1 MPINLDNV
9 FRQTAAL
16 ADTAK
21 LYAAQNDI
29 LVQGTGLHGIKKL
42 SQSAQRAENI
52 AAAQAFLSALSNDPR
67 YMQFV
72 GQVRAPL
79 DNLINSGKPLT
90 AGVIRQTQ
98 LALNYAAGVEKG
110 RELVTQNKLPQGHA
124 TAFGQFAALKS
135 FSLETEEQTKT
146 ALKAY
151 YLEEIAE
158 KNLPQLTKLPDTQSP
173 SRNAAVQ
180 ALLKNIC
187 SPLTGVGGFFE
198 KVLDKAFA
206 ADYDN
211 FTFEDFTRAFETEN
225 TERLDTLGHLPEE
238 CVNCMKN
245 MPNSAE
251 VLQTLTE
258 ALPFCTDRMLACLLN
273 YVIDSSLSTATAE
286 NRAEIIKGSMMEQ
299 LAGNAAESVM
309 ERHGLPKAFS
319 SAIGHNPEVKAMAK
333 EFLDQD
339 PGKGQ
344 IPTQDRIN
352 EAVAAAAEEFTVRHE
367 ADLREFKMM
376 AENPPAD
383 LNPPLTLETMPRYI
397 NAMLAGDAVLEPLL
411 NESAAVDGEFM
422 KKAAVHA
429 EALNSSV
436 HSFKGDF
443 GADDIAGV
451 LENSIKL
458 LLARRGI
465 QPEQYL
471 EIMQRTVSK
480 FGPLASDMASLNMKM
495 MSGFGGS
502 SAIKCLSAGMTV
514 FRSLEGHARALLG
527 MMNHD
532 QLVALGAEEAEIPR
546 PGDTAQQNR
555 NRKLIT
561 TFLERN
567 FQQSKSL
574 ETLSDPVREF
584 AESYGINLP
593 PKAASGRASQKEL
606 ELSFENSQLSV
617 AVYKTY
623 ISETGKVIEP
633 RTQAFRDL
641 FADIAAKHDLTGIDI
656 EQLDLSAFSMK
667 INQECKKVCAEAEKD
682 GKTVDTVLLHRAVE
696 KAVTESLLE
705 IKALFDQIDAL
716 PVRTDGREVG
726 LHVAGGSSVPPFSL
740 EEKRAM
746 KECIM
751 SSSMR
756 DLNAVTAFSHF
767 ARSFE
772 GRNVIRK
779 MASEL
784 LPASQMTDAAAEFA
798 KAYLQIRNSLP
809 QAFAGSDDACAFMV
823 EMAVKSARLNPTE
836 TASLYANMASDTAMK
851 VTATLNWLRDV
862 NGVTAGQQ
870 QLFMAV
876 LQTMTQLY
884 MKAGVYANGN
894 AELEPGH
901 FIDMIS
907 HPSEMPG
914 GCSGIVFSLKG
925 LVSGN
930 VIGSV
935 HEALSMHKPAL
946 NARDWNRM
954 AALIR
959 ELEQHAADSR
969 WSFLLPFLTA
979 ASSESLLAAMDKNKD
994 KPLTPNQIWDAMIGG
1009 KRPSGLK
1016 GENYAGVMLDA
1027 FTAEYHRRVKA
1038 LIPNIGESKLMN
1050 SVPVVVGL
1058 GITPKKLLELAV
1070 PGSSLSLD
1078 DIHIE
1083 MEMASLK
1090 DITAKG
1096 SYGLV
1101 KDFARMDS
1109 RSTMNFTD
1117 AQGNTLTVH
1126 PHPIP
1131 DGQNN
1136 DSNPEFINII
1146 NTVRGFTHSEAQF
1159 KRVMQAFSQDSLGS
1173 PRAFSQLFPGVFYS
1187 EHGNFV
1193 MSAQEQADGSVIF
1206 DVTTDDT
1213 MPLVLHEQFRI
1224 ERDGTHTCTKFDMR
1238 RS

>member
-21 LYAAQNDI
+21 LYAAQNDT

-90 AGVIRQTQ
+90 AGVIRRTQ
-98 LALNYAAGVEKG
+98 LALNFAAGVEKG
-110 RELVTQNKLPQGHA
+110 RELVAQNKLPQGHA
-124 TAFGQFAALKS
+124 TAFGQFAAVKG
-135 FSLETEEQTKT
+135 FSLESEEQTKT

-158 KNLPQLTKLPDTQSP
+158 KNLPQLTKLPDTQS
-173 SRNAAVQ
+173 SARNAATLV
-180 ALLKNIC
+180 LLKNIC
-187 SPLTGVGGFFE
+187 SPLTGAGGFFE

-211 FTFEDFTRAFETEN
+211 FAFEDFTRAFETEN
-225 TERLDTLGHLPEE
+225 AERLNTLGHLSEE
-238 CVNCMKN
+238 CVNALKN
-245 MPNSAE
+245 LPNSAE
-251 VLQTLTE
+251 ILQTLTE
-258 ALPFCTDRMLACLLN
+258 ALPFCDDVMLNCLPN
-273 YVIDSSLSTATAE
+273 YIINFSRSTATAE
-286 NRAEIIKGSMMEQ
+286 SRAEIIKDSMLEQ
-299 LAGNAAESVM
+299 FAGNAAESVM

-319 SAIGHNPEVKAMAK
+319 AAVGHNPEVMALAK
-333 EFLDQD
+333 EFLAQE

-352 EAVAAAAEEFTVRHE
+352 EAAAAAAEEFAVRHE
-367 ADLREFKMM
+367 ADLREFKIM
-376 AENPPAD
+376 AENPPVD
-383 LNPPLTLETMPRYI
+383 LNPPLTPETMPRYI
-397 NAMLAGDAVLEPLL
+397 NAMLAGDALLEPLL
-411 NESAAVDGEFM
+411 NESIAVDEEFM

-443 GADDIAGV
+443 GADDIAAV

-465 QPEQYL
+465 QSEQYL

-480 FGPLASDMASLNMKM
+480 FGPLASDMASLNIKM
-495 MSGFGGS
+495 MTGFGGS

-514 FRSLEGHARALLG
+514 FRSLEGHAKALLG
-527 MMNHD
+527 LMNHD
-532 QLVALGAEEAEIPR
+532 QLAALGLEDTSISQQDAVALQRRSNELKGA
-546 PGDTAQQNR
+546 
-555 NRKLIT
+555 
-561 TFLERN
+561 FLERN
-567 FQQSKSL
+567 FQKSKKL
-574 ETLSDPVREF
+574 ENLSDSVRTF
-584 AESYGINLP
+584 AESYGISLP
-593 PKAASGRASQKEL
+593 PKAASGAADRKEAD
-606 ELSFENSQLSV
+606 LSFENSQLSN
-617 AVYKTY
+617 AVYKNY
-623 ISETGKVIEP
+623 ISETGKIIEP

-641 FADIAAKHDLTGIDI
+641 FADIEAKHDLTGIDI
-656 EQLDLSAFSMK
+656 EQLDLSSLSIK
-667 INQECKKVCAEAEKD
+667 INEETQKVCREANKD

-705 IKALFDQIDAL
+705 IKALFEQIDAL
-716 PVRTDGREVG
+716 PVRTDGREVVLSAADG
-726 LHVAGGSSVPPFSL
+726 SVPPFSL

-751 SSSMR
+751 SSSVR
-756 DLNAVTAFSHF
+756 DFDAVMAFSHF
-767 ARSFE
+767 ARTAKCK
-772 GRNVIRK
+772 GIVAR
-779 MASEL
+779 MATEL
-784 LPASQMTDAAAEFA
+784 FPASQMTEEAVQFAE
-798 KAYLQIRNSLP
+798 AYLEIRNNLP
-809 QAFAGSDDACAFMV
+809 DPFAGSDDACAFMV
-823 EMAVKSARLNPTE
+823 NMAIKCGQPNPIE
-836 TASLYANMASDTAMK
+836 AASLYANMSGDTAK
-851 VTATLNWLRDV
+851 RVTATLNWLRDA
-862 NGVTAGQQ
+862 NGVTSGQK

-876 LQTMTQLY
+876 LQTMTQFY
-884 MKAGVYANGN
+884 MKAGVYLNGN
-894 AELEPGH
+894 AELEPGY

-914 GCSGIVFSLKG
+914 GCSGMVFPLKG

-935 HEALSMHKPAL
+935 HEALSMHKASL

-954 AALIR
+954 AALIQ
-959 ELEQHAADSR
+959 ELEQHAAGSG
-969 WSFLLPFLTA
+969 WSFLLPFLAA

-1027 FTAEYHRRVKA
+1027 FTAEYHRRVKV
-1038 LIPNIGESKLMN
+1038 LIPNIKESELMN
-1050 SVPVVVGL
+1050 SVPGIVGL

-1083 MEMASLK
+1083 MEMTSMK
-1090 DITAKG
+1090 NIVPETA
-1096 SYGLV
+1096 YGLV
-1101 KDFARMDS
+1101 TDFARRDA
-1109 RSTMNFTD
+1109 RSTMNFID
-1117 AQGNTLTVH
+1117 AQGSSLTVH
-1126 PHPIP
+1126 PHPI
-1131 DGQNN
+1131 DRERNN
-1136 DSNPEFINII
+1136 AANPEFAAII
-1146 NTVRGFTHSEAQF
+1146 NKVRSFTHSEAQF

-1173 PRAFSQLFPGVFYS
+1173 PRAFSQLFPGVLYS

-1193 MSAQEQADGSVIF
+1193 MSAQEQADGSVLF
-1206 DVTTDDT
+1206 DVTTDST
-1213 MPLVLHEQFRI
+1213 MPLVMHEQFRI
-1224 ERDGTHTCTKFDMR
+1224 EMDGTHVCTKFDMR
-1238 RS
+1238 RA